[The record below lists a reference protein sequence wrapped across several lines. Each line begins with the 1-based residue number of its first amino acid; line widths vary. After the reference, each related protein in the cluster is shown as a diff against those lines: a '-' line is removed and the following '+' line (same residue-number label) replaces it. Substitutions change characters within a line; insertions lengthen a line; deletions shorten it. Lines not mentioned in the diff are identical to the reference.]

1 MRLATR
7 LYFPD
12 LIMPDVVNQLMN
24 LMIGWI
30 VVKEERIGTKSES
43 DYTLS
48 VLRFFVHFL
57 NMNLQLFTLMRKL
70 ICDFFREIA
79 AFNSRLLSFN
89 DFSSD
94 FSHFS

>member
-30 VVKEERIGTKSES
+30 VVKEERIGTKSELVY
-43 DYTLS
+43 DRNQVS
-48 VLRFFVHFL
+48 VSG
-57 NMNLQLFTLMRKL
+57 TETKL
-70 ICDFFREIA
+70 
-79 AFNSRLLSFN
+79 
-89 DFSSD
+89 
-94 FSHFS
+94 